1 VSPTTWI
8 ILAIIGG
15 IALTAV
21 LRAASKPNK
30 ATGGIPLPP
39 GGVVVPVDP
48 ISARAAP
55 RLLPI
60 LGLSTLWADPFQEGS
75 WEKFQTTYETH
86 DCGATEYGIEDNGTG
101 PHEVL
106 IEATVR
112 ETGAMQPFYRADTD
126 EWCNG
131 QRIPSGSF
139 YWYPGAVR
147 PWTKKTTGGCNP
159 VITDYPAGKKPT
171 LPADGKDFTVD
182 FKVRAWNRFGKEA
195 TPLLMSPRVAQH
207 LCGDEGKTPTPAPV
221 PCPKGPKKK

>member
-1 VSPTTWI
+1 MSPTTWI

-15 IALTAV
+15 IALTAI
-21 LRAASKPNK
+21 LRAASKPTK
-30 ATGGIPLPP
+30 PDGGIPLPA
-39 GGVVVPVDP
+39 DP
-48 ISARAAP
+48 IIAPTLMDAPQMLFLLNLSA
-55 RLLPI
+55 
-60 LGLSTLWADPFQEGS
+60 LWANPFQEGS
-75 WEKFQTTYETH
+75 AEKFQTTFSTH
-86 DCGATEYGIEDNGTG
+86 DCGAIECGIKDNLTG
-101 PHEVL
+101 PYEVM

-139 YWYPGAVR
+139 YWYPGDVR
-147 PWTKKTTGGCNP
+147 SWTKKTTGGCNP

-221 PCPKGPKKK
+221 PCPEGDKKAKKK